1 MNTNFISSKTIST
14 VTKKMVLIFIIL
26 FSGQYYLNAQ
36 AKLSIQGIIK
46 RSNGAA
52 LEDGTYPIKFN
63 IYAKNGPN
71 PNAILWDEV
80 ITDVDVNG
88 GVYSEILGDNT
99 SDPLTLPFDQDY
111 LLGIEIG
118 GKEMLPRIEL
128 TSAPYAL
135 SIRGQ
140 SNLFPSAGQVQAD
153 RLKVAEGVTVN
164 KGAPLVNNTDG
175 SKGYSFNGDNDSGVF
190 SNVDGEVSIYLNGV
204 EKLKIG
210 QTASN
215 HTGTLTS
222 TTLNSNQL
230 NLFENGGISY
240 AGTQGQFN
248 GWRLADV
255 DDFISDDDG
264 WAQTSKTG
272 NEFTGWNNCSGALDV
287 CSNCI
292 TNLPPFVGNVL
303 IPNVRENV
311 LKKQFTIAG
320 SFSEIKVKFRFYAF
334 NTWDSNDFGYGGFAT
349 SLCGDNLKIAWV
361 DQMTNM
367 GGINGFLNTP
377 AFIAAVNIRDEPSNS
392 SDYWKDV
399 EMSAKANGNS
409 FWVFIGAAMEGGQD
423 EGYGIGAVE
432 IWVR

>member
-140 SNLFPSAGQVQAD
+140 SNLFPSAGQYKLIGS
-153 RLKVAEGVTVN
+153 RVAEGVTVN

-210 QTASN
+210 QTA
-215 HTGTLTS
+215 
-222 TTLNSNQL
+222 
-230 NLFENGGISY
+230 I
-240 AGTQGQFN
+240 
-248 GWRLADV
+248 
-255 DDFISDDDG
+255 
-264 WAQTSKTG
+264 
-272 NEFTGWNNCSGALDV
+272 
-287 CSNCI
+287 
-292 TNLPPFVGNVL
+292 
-303 IPNVRENV
+303 
-311 LKKQFTIAG
+311 
-320 SFSEIKVKFRFYAF
+320 
-334 NTWDSNDFGYGGFAT
+334 
-349 SLCGDNLKIAWV
+349 
-361 DQMTNM
+361 
-367 GGINGFLNTP
+367 
-377 AFIAAVNIRDEPSNS
+377 
-392 SDYWKDV
+392 
-399 EMSAKANGNS
+399 
-409 FWVFIGAAMEGGQD
+409 
-423 EGYGIGAVE
+423 
-432 IWVR
+432 